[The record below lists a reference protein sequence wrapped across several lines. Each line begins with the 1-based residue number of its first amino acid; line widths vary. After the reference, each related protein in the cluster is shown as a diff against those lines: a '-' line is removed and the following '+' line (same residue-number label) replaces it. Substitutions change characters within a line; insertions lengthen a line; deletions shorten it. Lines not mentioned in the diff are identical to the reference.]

1 LPLVEQA
8 VSANQSHVKCR
19 GIKDVLVSALAPDV
33 ALSEFNGARVEYKDI
48 QVIKQI
54 GEGGFAKVYK
64 AVWNGE
70 IIALKQLTLDT
81 SSTVESLGF
90 EFEDA
95 VNPLDV
101 FKEFRAEVLLMRYTP
116 PSQWCQPSPAG
127 LSARTHARTHAT
139 RPTDRLARSFDL
151 WSHLAVTWCTP
162 TLWAFAVCA

>member
-1 LPLVEQA
+1 
-8 VSANQSHVKCR
+8 
-19 GIKDVLVSALAPDV
+19 VLVSALAPDV

-81 SSTVESLGF
+81 SSTVESPGF

-101 FKEFRAEVLLMRYTP
+101 FKEFRAEVLLMRYAP
-116 PSQWCQPSPAG
+116 PLSMVPAK
-127 LSARTHARTHAT
+127 SRWFERTHACTHARHT
-139 RPTDRLARSFDL
+139 TN
-151 WSHLAVTWCTP
+151 
-162 TLWAFAVCA
+162 